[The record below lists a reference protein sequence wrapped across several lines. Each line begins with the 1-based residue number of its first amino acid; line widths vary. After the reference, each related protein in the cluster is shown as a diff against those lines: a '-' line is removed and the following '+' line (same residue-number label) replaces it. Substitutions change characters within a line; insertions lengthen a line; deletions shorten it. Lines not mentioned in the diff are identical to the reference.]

1 MESFVNSLTAGN
13 VQLSVPYA
21 ESLNNLVNYN
31 SELTYSSS
39 SSRPSQ
45 NQGTARLDISTKL
58 PTKLSKNPSTYEKEL
73 RQIVI
78 DLYSDKEFPAEE
90 PHQLPD
96 MSAFPGFPMVQE
108 PGGPVV
114 RGSGSPVVQ
123 KPPVALVEGSKVV
136 EVQGPSKPIV
146 QDTRGPEVQ
155 GPPLEGASHWGI
167 QRVSAPQPLDM
178 IRMTETSGSVSES
191 GSDGYYSLDNSITPA
206 EGSGIQ
212 SLQDLQG
219 YLVKFQNSKPEL
231 PSRNV
236 SFSSDLTTPL
246 FDDSGIHLEF
256 AMPFDTDISE
266 EEGGGHGTDSNSSQ
280 GVEHGKVTHVR
291 KELSGKPVFI
301 IKEEG
306 SESEAGDV
314 AEPELVRGLIGREC
328 SPSSEGS
335 VLNRN
340 QMILG
345 NGYKTNP
352 HLASTEE
359 ISKVQ
364 KAFPAEDLCS
374 SVLAE
379 KADGSFLEEN
389 NMIFRNDHGFDYIKR
404 TDPSGAEDVL
414 RSHKYE
420 FAAHELCLEAPIFK
434 ADRSV
439 LSKSKLPGDGGKT
452 KADLAVTEDLP
463 RVQTPFPG
471 HVIPV
476 VALSPETD
484 ASVLSRYD
492 QEIRPNLT
500 AVGSTSG
507 MQKPPD
513 KEKSQDFELQRASLE
528 GKLESLQE
536 EFANVLED
544 RKSLQIRLQAVE
556 VRLKEE
562 VQKARETKPTAV
574 SLVDELRQ
582 NKCELENQLVTLQR
596 AYEEKRDGLNDA
608 LERLKQASDTI
619 ENLKRKL
626 LLVEGEIC
634 QREETVC
641 KLQTEMDSLRKLL
654 DQAKEQ
660 NEQFKKE
667 NLALNADIASLVDA
681 KEWLQKQL
689 KVAGEA
695 RMKMQLEASEI
706 ESSLAAKNRLIEQL
720 RCDGARSNQQLAE
733 LQQSSLTEKAQI
745 LKHMEEVE
753 EGITQQNLAFK
764 ELESEKQVMEWTLGA
779 KVESLT
785 SENNKLLKLVNSAVE
800 IEKDLE
806 AAKQDVCLKE
816 ALLDTIVKEKNE
828 IQEQLKLAR
837 ESTEEYKRNLSE
849 LESKFNETKQ
859 ELKTAQDDIGEKQ
872 CCIQKLQE
880 EKRILTANLEV
891 ANEERAACD
900 NAIHMLRL
908 DLEKVDRRFKLMKRE
923 LTVKKSQLE
932 ETTRQK
938 DGFVG
943 ELRALRE
950 GLENQV
956 NLCCAVKEELAQKE
970 KLIEEFHE
978 VKDALG
984 KEIAGLTRQLEYS
997 QDEIARVEKEKD
1009 GIQEQLQFTMREMVQ
1024 LEEKFHQSLLE
1035 GARLE
1040 GELETTQQSNKD
1052 EIESLRS
1059 QNETLREQVK
1069 TEKIHLQTEVTRERD
1084 KVINLEQELKL
1095 MMDEMNRKESQYNHD
1110 LRAAGENLEQTKSR
1124 KEIVEQ
1130 ELKKLHE
1137 ITEQS
1142 VVELKKTYERKLEG
1156 IQGDLFV
1163 LQEEK
1168 SKLEQTYDALQKK
1181 TANEL
1186 GIKSRE
1192 MSQMEKELEF
1202 LKGMLKQAK
1211 AEAEKMHLCA
1221 IELEREKGRLAGV
1234 LASQRTLRDHVVKM
1248 ESEIAS
1254 RESALLEM
1262 KNEMER
1268 LKREEEIQRKT
1279 ASERIEMLETQ
1290 LVNVRR
1296 ENENIQGSFRK
1307 ERQEN
1312 ATLKSK
1318 VEEQGN
1324 EQVEVMK
1331 KLGSAEKEIKQLQEK
1346 VKNESNEAM
1355 RCRSQ
1360 LETVK
1365 ETLVEEQTE
1374 RENSQRRLDAVLEQA
1389 ACKDSRVQ
1397 SLEWELGRR
1406 TKEVEYLKEQLRI
1419 MEERQQLEL
1428 ENLKTAL
1435 QVSRSETTSLRSDL
1449 TEARKTKCTYQTKT
1463 FELKDSLLTAR
1474 QITESLKQELFVKR
1488 QELNS
1493 LLQDVLAAR
1502 SLRFLQEEVTKKREA
1517 MGDYEEMRDDT
1528 DAANRESTSCFRPIP
1543 GLQECMSSLRSQISN
1558 LQKQMNDHTDSV
1570 LTATT
1575 SWRSFKEN
1583 VNQLQASCTSQNSQ
1597 LLTAEKD
1604 N

>member
-1 MESFVNSLTAGN
+1 
-13 VQLSVPYA
+13 
-21 ESLNNLVNYN
+21 
-31 SELTYSSS
+31 
-39 SSRPSQ
+39 
-45 NQGTARLDISTKL
+45 
-58 PTKLSKNPSTYEKEL
+58 
-73 RQIVI
+73 
-78 DLYSDKEFPAEE
+78 
-90 PHQLPD
+90 
-96 MSAFPGFPMVQE
+96 
-108 PGGPVV
+108 
-114 RGSGSPVVQ
+114 
-123 KPPVALVEGSKVV
+123 
-136 EVQGPSKPIV
+136 
-146 QDTRGPEVQ
+146 
-155 GPPLEGASHWGI
+155 
-167 QRVSAPQPLDM
+167 
-178 IRMTETSGSVSES
+178 
-191 GSDGYYSLDNSITPA
+191 
-206 EGSGIQ
+206 
-212 SLQDLQG
+212 
-219 YLVKFQNSKPEL
+219 
-231 PSRNV
+231 
-236 SFSSDLTTPL
+236 
-246 FDDSGIHLEF
+246 
-256 AMPFDTDISE
+256 MPFDTDISE
-266 EEGGGHGTDSNSSQ
+266 EEGDGQSTESNSSQ
-280 GVEHGKVTHVR
+280 GVEHGKVTNVR
-291 KELSGKPVFI
+291 KEVSGEPAFI
-301 IKEEG
+301 IREEG
-306 SESEAGDV
+306 SESEVGDV
-314 AEPELVRGLIGREC
+314 AEPEVVRELTGREC
-328 SPSSEGS
+328 SASSEGS
-335 VLNRN
+335 VLNKN
-340 QMILG
+340 QMIFG
-345 NGYKTNP
+345 NGHKTNSR
-352 HLASTEE
+352 LTSTEE

-364 KAFPAEDLCS
+364 KAFPAEELRS
-374 SVLAE
+374 AVLAE
-379 KADGSFLEEN
+379 KADGSFLDEN
-389 NMIFRNDHGFDYIKR
+389 NMIFRNDHGFDFIKR
-404 TDPSGAEDVL
+404 TDPSGAEDVS

-420 FAAHELCLEAPIFK
+420 FAGHELCLEAPILK

-463 RVQTPFPG
+463 RVKTSFPG
-471 HVIPV
+471 HVISV

-484 ASVLSRYD
+484 ASVIGYENVLSRYD
-492 QEIRPNLT
+492 QEIRPNVT
-500 AVGSTSG
+500 AVESTSG

-1009 GIQEQLQFTMREMVQ
+1009 GIQEQLQFTMRYVGNQ
-1024 LEEKFHQSLLE
+1024 V
-1035 GARLE
+1035 
-1040 GELETTQQSNKD
+1040 
-1052 EIESLRS
+1052 
-1059 QNETLREQVK
+1059 TLF
-1069 TEKIHLQTEVTRERD
+1069 TLPLQR
-1084 KVINLEQELKL
+1084 
-1095 MMDEMNRKESQYNHD
+1095 
-1110 LRAAGENLEQTKSR
+1110 
-1124 KEIVEQ
+1124 
-1130 ELKKLHE
+1130 
-1137 ITEQS
+1137 
-1142 VVELKKTYERKLEG
+1142 
-1156 IQGDLFV
+1156 
-1163 LQEEK
+1163 
-1168 SKLEQTYDALQKK
+1168 
-1181 TANEL
+1181 
-1186 GIKSRE
+1186 
-1192 MSQMEKELEF
+1192 
-1202 LKGMLKQAK
+1202 
-1211 AEAEKMHLCA
+1211 
-1221 IELEREKGRLAGV
+1221 
-1234 LASQRTLRDHVVKM
+1234 
-1248 ESEIAS
+1248 
-1254 RESALLEM
+1254 
-1262 KNEMER
+1262 
-1268 LKREEEIQRKT
+1268 
-1279 ASERIEMLETQ
+1279 
-1290 LVNVRR
+1290 
-1296 ENENIQGSFRK
+1296 
-1307 ERQEN
+1307 
-1312 ATLKSK
+1312 
-1318 VEEQGN
+1318 
-1324 EQVEVMK
+1324 
-1331 KLGSAEKEIKQLQEK
+1331 
-1346 VKNESNEAM
+1346 
-1355 RCRSQ
+1355 
-1360 LETVK
+1360 
-1365 ETLVEEQTE
+1365 
-1374 RENSQRRLDAVLEQA
+1374 
-1389 ACKDSRVQ
+1389 
-1397 SLEWELGRR
+1397 
-1406 TKEVEYLKEQLRI
+1406 
-1419 MEERQQLEL
+1419 
-1428 ENLKTAL
+1428 
-1435 QVSRSETTSLRSDL
+1435 
-1449 TEARKTKCTYQTKT
+1449 
-1463 FELKDSLLTAR
+1463 
-1474 QITESLKQELFVKR
+1474 
-1488 QELNS
+1488 
-1493 LLQDVLAAR
+1493 
-1502 SLRFLQEEVTKKREA
+1502 
-1517 MGDYEEMRDDT
+1517 
-1528 DAANRESTSCFRPIP
+1528 
-1543 GLQECMSSLRSQISN
+1543 
-1558 LQKQMNDHTDSV
+1558 
-1570 LTATT
+1570 
-1575 SWRSFKEN
+1575 
-1583 VNQLQASCTSQNSQ
+1583 
-1597 LLTAEKD
+1597 
-1604 N
+1604 